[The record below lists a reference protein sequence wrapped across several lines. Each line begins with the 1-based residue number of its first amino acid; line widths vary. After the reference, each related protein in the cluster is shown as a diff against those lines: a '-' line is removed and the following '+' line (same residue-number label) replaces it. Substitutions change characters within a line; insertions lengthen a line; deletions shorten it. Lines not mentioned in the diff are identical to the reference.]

1 MDSKETHVDAIDRID
16 SARENHVPQG
26 STLPFWKQTEL
37 RKLYG
42 MMLFL
47 FLGSTT
53 LGYDGSLLNGLQ
65 TMDSWQECMTTKHQA
80 RAFPLTLCS
89 FRSSYR

>member
-1 MDSKETHVDAIDRID
+1 MGQKEPQSDVVDHDYPEDDI
-16 SARENHVPQG
+16 PQG

-42 MMLFL
+42 MMFFL

-65 TMDSWQECMTTKHQA
+65 TMDTWQSCTRFHH
-80 RAFPLTLCS
+80 
-89 FRSSYR
+89 

>member
-1 MDSKETHVDAIDRID
+1 MGQKETQSDVVDHDFPLED
-16 SARENHVPQG
+16 HVPQG

-42 MMLFL
+42 MMFFL

-65 TMDSWQECMTTKHQA
+65 TMDSWQNCTCFDYNDDLWLMLK
-80 RAFPLTLCS
+80 
-89 FRSSYR
+89 

>member
-1 MDSKETHVDAIDRID
+1 MESKETHVDAIDRVD
-16 SARENHVPQG
+16 SGENHAPQG

-65 TMDSWQECMTTKHQA
+65 TMDSWQECKIAKHHA
-80 RAFPLTLCS
+80 RAFPLTL
-89 FRSSYR
+89 